1 MQIYRGLA
9 RAPATIKDGELYNNS
24 KQLKAVN
31 YCCKALHFR
40 SLRGFWL
47 RFWYKT
53 SKYVTSKN
61 IVMKI

>member
-9 RAPATIKDGELYNNS
+9 RAPASIKDGELYNNS

-40 SLRGFWL
+40 SLRGFRL

-53 SKYVTSKN
+53 SKYVASEN
-61 IVMKI
+61 IVIEI